1 MLWAFEH
8 QPATMSEVADQF
20 GLDID
25 DAYSELYPL
34 QGVEVLVNDEF
45 HNHNHK
51 YACFFPARPQFFG
64 PKIGD
69 NFNYDS

>member
-1 MLWAFEH
+1 MRKRRTNEERLALQLSMILWAFEH

-34 QGVEVLVNDEF
+34 PVSYTHLTLPT
-45 HNHNHK
+45 K
-51 YACFFPARPQFFG
+51 A
-64 PKIGD
+64 
-69 NFNYDS
+69 